1 MSYHRDYESENPR
14 MAPDAETAPLN
25 RSADLDASSAY
36 KLNANVLNR
45 AIQGIGMGKY
55 QWRLFYVV
63 GFGWACDNLWPIVT
77 SLILL
82 PVTYEF
88 DVSEP
93 PMLLLAQN
101 LGLLIGA
108 LFWGFGCD
116 IFGRRIAFNMTIGI
130 TAVFSLIATFSP
142 SFTVLCLLAFLW
154 SIGVGGNL
162 PVDSAIFLE
171 FLPASHQYLLTLL
184 SWNWAAAQFLA
195 NLVAW
200 GLVGQFTCPSAAGCT
215 RANNAGWRY
224 FISAM
229 GVMALVMSI
238 TRYFLFTLLE
248 SPKYLMGKGEYYE
261 AVAVVHEVAK
271 RNGTTCSLTTDEL
284 HDCSD
289 NRDEHESRSGHH
301 HRRGLGSKD
310 RLILLLEPFST
321 SQMKSLF
328 DSPRRIRATSLL
340 IGIWGVIG
348 IAFPLYNAFL
358 PYLQHERGIEFGDG
372 STSLT
377 YRNSLIIAVASI
389 PGSLVGSKMVDMA
402 LFGRKGTLTLA
413 TTITGIFLLASTSAT
428 TSSALLL
435 WNCAYG
441 FSSSL
446 VYAVLYAYTP
456 ETFES
461 RNRGTGNALTSAANR
476 LGGIIAPFVA
486 MGTTVQSTFPVYLSG
501 FLFIFAGLMVVFVPY
516 ESPYR
521 SQMPALYLEASPT
534 MTFAYDHEAEF
545 WGALI
550 NPDKSPSSLLEQ
562 LCLGIAQVMT
572 TFDNYAIPDLT
583 PERLAAF
590 YRKVGG
596 NYDVLFLDTKPS
608 ALSFIYQRLGCFHSI
623 QPSADP
629 YKPPSI
635 PALQPHGF
643 VRWQTIQL
651 LLDPDEHV
659 SYLQNAVERWDIFSP
674 NGTLF
679 PKSIPREAFPPEPDP
694 EMIQWH
700 EAVSQKF
707 EFDYWK
713 KNLPTTKSYRNQSNR
728 EKDASASSSKED
740 DFVHVHHPR
749 PSSSSYRY
757 SVPADPQTSSRRHQR
772 RQSDG
777 VPPSSHKS
785 QNSVPR
791 RSAEFSSGYTSSRP
805 QSPPF
810 WAKPAPS
817 SSSKGRGRERKTY
830 SRPASPEHVH
840 AHSSSD
846 ASSEGSN
853 TATQNLDPGS
863 PPPRYTNYRNLSP
876 PHAPHAR
883 RHSHEAYSRRPHR
896 DLSPESARRYAYRAH
911 SEAFSPVNR
920 FYDSDS
926 GRAPRQPRVYIDDV
940 RQSRTPNPGGYR
952 EPVFGESATVP
963 TSPVYPHAHPVH
975 PVPVHPRFVNVNNPA
990 YMGHTHPQA
999 PTPDLDAS
1007 LMDDRP
1013 RNGYRMPHAHAH
1025 AHAQP
1030 PQPEIDPNMMDD
1042 PRRNGYRGSP
1052 PYMAHPHPHAP
1063 PPPPQAP
1070 QPPPDMDPNLM
1081 DDPRRSSYRGGS
1093 VTPNPNPSG
1102 GGAAA
1107 PYGRPRFASVGEF
1120 PQNRWSSSGRMVPP
1134 GIAEAEYGRRT
1145 SMYDR

>member
-1 MSYHRDYESENPR
+1 MSYHSDSEPSSPR
-14 MAPDAETAPLN
+14 MPPDTETAPLN
-25 RSADLDASSAY
+25 RSADLDPSSAY
-36 KLNANVLNR
+36 ILNANVLNR
-45 AIQGIGMGKY
+45 AIQKIGMGRY
-55 QWRLFYVV
+55 QWNLFWIV

-88 DVSEP
+88 AVSEP
-93 PMLLLAQN
+93 PLLLLAQN
-101 LGLLIGA
+101 IGLLAGA

-130 TAVFSLIATFSP
+130 TAVFSLLATFSP
-142 SFTVLCLLAFLW
+142 SFTAVCLLAFLW

-171 FLPASHQYLLTLL
+171 FLPGSHQYLLTLL
-184 SWNWAAAQFLA
+184 SFNWAAAQFIA

-200 GLVGQFTCPSAAGCT
+200 GLVGHYTCPSAKGCT
-215 RANNAGWRY
+215 RADNTGWRF
-224 FISAM
+224 FIATM
-229 GVMALVMSI
+229 GGMALVMSI

-261 AVAVVHEVAK
+261 AVSVVHEVAH

-289 NRDEHESRSGHH
+289 SGDEHERRGDYH
-301 HRRGLGSKD
+301 HRRGLRSQD
-310 RLILLLEPFST
+310 RFKLLLEPFSST
-321 SQMKSLF
+321 QMKSLF

-340 IGIWGVIG
+340 IGIWGLIG

-413 TTITGIFLLASTSAT
+413 TLMTGIFLLASTTAT
-428 TSSALLL
+428 TSSALLI

-456 ETFES
+456 EIFES

-476 LGGIIAPFVA
+476 LGGIMAPLIA
-486 MGTTVQSTFPVYLSG
+486 MGTSIQSTLPVYVSG
-501 FLFIFAGLMVVFVPY
+501 FLFIVAGFMVVFVPY
-516 ESPYR
+516 ESR
-521 SQMPALYLEASPT
+521 GKTSHSCSQMPALYLEASPT

-679 PKSIPREAFPPEPDP
+679 PKSIPREAFPAEPDP

-700 EAVSQKF
+700 ETVSQKF

-713 KNLPTTKSYRNQSNR
+713 KNLPTTGSNHNQYSR
-728 EKDASASSSKED
+728 EKEASASSSKED

-749 PSSSSYRY
+749 PSSSSHRY
-757 SVPADPQTSSRRHQR
+757 SVPADPHTSSRRHQR

-785 QNSVPR
+785 QQSVPR
-791 RSAEFSSGYTSSRP
+791 RSAEFSSGYASPRAP
-805 QSPPF
+805 SPPF
-810 WAKPAPS
+810 WAKHAPS

-830 SRPASPEHVH
+830 SRPVSPEQIH

-853 TATQNLDPGS
+853 TATQSVDPGS
-863 PPPRYTNYRNLSP
+863 PPPRYTHYRNLSP

-883 RHSHEAYSRRPHR
+883 RHSHEAYSRRPHPHR
-896 DLSPESARRYAYRAH
+896 DLSPDSARRYAYRAH

-920 FYDSDS
+920 SYDSDS
-926 GRAPRQPRVYIDDV
+926 GRAPRQPRVYIDEV
-940 RQSRTPNPGGYR
+940 RQSRTPNPGPSGYR

-975 PVPVHPRFVNVNNPA
+975 PIPVHPR
-990 YMGHTHPQA
+990 
-999 PTPDLDAS
+999 
-1007 LMDDRP
+1007 
-1013 RNGYRMPHAHAH
+1013 
-1025 AHAQP
+1025 
-1030 PQPEIDPNMMDD
+1030 
-1042 PRRNGYRGSP
+1042 P
-1052 PYMAHPHPHAP
+1052 PYMVHPHPHAP

-1070 QPPPDMDPNLM
+1070 QPPPDMDPNFT

-1093 VTPNPNPSG
+1093 VTPNPSSG
-1102 GGAAA
+1102 GGGA
-1107 PYGRPRFASVGEF
+1107 PYGRPRFASVSDF
-1120 PQNRWSSSGRMVPP
+1120 PQNRWSSSGRMVHP
-1134 GIAEAEYGRRT
+1134 GMAEAEYGRRA

>member
-1 MSYHRDYESENPR
+1 MPHHSNFEFDNPR
-14 MAPDAETAPLN
+14 MAPNAETVPLN

-45 AIQGIGMGKY
+45 AIQQIGMGQY

-130 TAVFSLIATFSP
+130 TAVFSLMATFSP
-142 SFTVLCLLAFLW
+142 SFTVLCLFAFLW

-200 GLVGQFTCPSAAGCT
+200 GLVGQFTCPTATGCT

-224 FISAM
+224 FISSM
-229 GVMALVMSI
+229 GLMALVMSI

-261 AVAVVHEVAK
+261 AVAVVYEVAK
-271 RNGTTCSLTTDEL
+271 RNGTTCSLTADEL

-289 NRDEHESRSGHH
+289 NRAEHESQDDHH
-301 HRRGLGSKD
+301 HRRGLRSKD

-328 DSPRRIRATSLL
+328 DSPRRIRATLLL
-340 IGIWGVIG
+340 IGIWGLIG

-413 TTITGIFLLASTSAT
+413 TIMTGIFLLASTTAT
-428 TSSALLL
+428 ASSALLF

-456 ETFES
+456 EIFES

-476 LGGIIAPFVA
+476 LGGITAPLIA
-486 MGTTVQSTFPVYLSG
+486 MGTTVQSTLPVYLSG
-501 FLFIFAGLMVVFVPY
+501 FLFIVAGLMVVFVP
-516 ESPYR
+516 PP
-521 SQMPALYLEASPT
+521 SQMPALYLEASPN
-534 MTFAYDHEAEF
+534 MTFSYDHEAEF

-674 NGTLF
+674 NGSLF
-679 PKSIPREAFPPEPDP
+679 PKSIPREAFPAEPDP

-713 KNLPTTKSYRNQSNR
+713 KNLPTTGSYRNQFSR
-728 EKDASASSSKED
+728 EKETSASSSKED

-749 PSSSSYRY
+749 PSSSSYRS

-777 VPPSSHKS
+777 VPPSSHKP
-785 QNSVPR
+785 QHSVPR
-791 RSAEFSSGYTSSRP
+791 RSSEFSSGYTSSRP

-830 SRPASPEHVH
+830 SRPVSPEHIH

-853 TATQNLDPGS
+853 TATQSLDPGS

-876 PHAPHAR
+876 PYAPHAR
-883 RHSHEAYSRRPHR
+883 RHSHEAYSRRPQR
-896 DLSPESARRYAYRAH
+896 DLSPDSARRYAYRAH

-920 FYDSDS
+920 SYDSDS
-926 GRAPRQPRVYIDDV
+926 GRAPRQPRVYIDEV
-940 RQSRTPNPGGYR
+940 RQSRTPNPGNYR

-975 PVPVHPRFVNVNNPA
+975 PVPVHPR
-990 YMGHTHPQA
+990 
-999 PTPDLDAS
+999 
-1007 LMDDRP
+1007 
-1013 RNGYRMPHAHAH
+1013 
-1025 AHAQP
+1025 
-1030 PQPEIDPNMMDD
+1030 
-1042 PRRNGYRGSP
+1042 P

-1070 QPPPDMDPNLM
+1070 QPPPDMDPNMM

-1107 PYGRPRFASVGEF
+1107 PYGRPRFASVGDF

-1134 GIAEAEYGRRT
+1134 GIAEAEYGRRA